1 MKLDCED
8 GTEAKYWLLTDSH
21 HRNKIVLMI
30 NDHLPTV
37 TMMEQKRWWIIPI
50 ELKRAIITSGL
61 IAWTHLCPNMQIYP
75 RFKIN
80 TRTHHAR
87 FKRKKHF
94 ICLQSKTDKNIQ
106 LTYRKSPNLWNY
118 WSKARSKISPKV
130 QRQSIMQAGAAK
142 IKTENLWLPPLGHG
156 MSVSNFVHRTVR
168 KYSISSLT
176 STHVKLW
183 KLLRFDLDHYLDNL
197 D

>member
-1 MKLDCED
+1 
-8 GTEAKYWLLTDSH
+8 
-21 HRNKIVLMI
+21 
-30 NDHLPTV
+30 
-37 TMMEQKRWWIIPI
+37 
-50 ELKRAIITSGL
+50 
-61 IAWTHLCPNMQIYP
+61 MQIYP

-130 QRQSIMQAGAAK
+130 QRQSIMQAGAAQ

-183 KLLRFDLDHYLDNL
+183 KLLRLDLDPYLTLIKRFETSTELHLNFCLSIIWPLPDPYL
-197 D
+197 TPT